1 MANLTEYELSRV
13 YGQGWN
19 AAKKLL
25 FEGNLEIDA
34 SDAARLNPHSAVQ
47 EAERWSEG
55 FKQALQSQAR
65 PLNTPGGSRWRPT
78 IRN

>member
-1 MANLTEYELSRV
+1 MANLTEYELSRL

-25 FEGNLEIDA
+25 IEGNLEIDA
-34 SDAARLNPHSAVQ
+34 GDAARLNPHSGAFA
-47 EAERWSEG
+47 AERWSEG

-65 PLNTPGGSRWRPT
+65 PLNAPGATRWRPT
-78 IRN
+78 ARN